1 MKETSK
7 REIAAVERACN
18 EIRSTG
24 QLSEKTRMK
33 LLKLFSK
40 RFENAMNL
48 VDKNRVKKYM
58 FKPSDRVIWT
68 VLGRK
73 GEYQVIPE
81 TNFCNCDDYYFRVID
96 REKTL
101 CYHIIAQRFAEALGR
116 YTVKKLPDRAY
127 GSVTE
132 KWKVVE
138 EETQTSE

>member
-7 REIAAVERACN
+7 REIAAVERACS

-24 QLSEKTRMK
+24 ELSEKTRMK

-40 RFENAMNL
+40 RFENAMTL
-48 VDKNRVKKYM
+48 VEKNRVKKYM
-58 FKPSDRVIWT
+58 FRPSNRVIWT

-127 GSVTE
+127 SSVTE
-132 KWKVVE
+132 KWKVGE

>member
-1 MKETSK
+1 MKETTK
-7 REIAAVERACN
+7 RETAAVERACN

-24 QLSEKTRMK
+24 RLSEKTRMK

-40 RFENAMNL
+40 RFENAMTL

-58 FKPSDRVIWT
+58 FRPSNRVIWT

-101 CYHIIAQRFAEALGR
+101 CYHIIAQRFAETLGR
-116 YTVKKLPDRAY
+116 YTVKKLQDKAY
-127 GSVTE
+127 SSITE
-132 KWKVVE
+132 KWKVGE
-138 EETQTSE
+138 EETQSSE

>member
-7 REIAAVERACN
+7 RETAAVERACN
-18 EIRSTG
+18 EIRSTAR
-24 QLSEKTRMK
+24 LSEKTRIK
-33 LLKLFSK
+33 LFKLFSK

-58 FKPSDRVIWT
+58 FKPSGRVIWT

-116 YTVKKLPDRAY
+116 YTIKKLPDRAY
-127 GSVTE
+127 SSITE
-132 KWKVVE
+132 KWKVRE

>member
-1 MKETSK
+1 MKKTGK
-7 REIAAVERACN
+7 IEIAVVEKACD
-18 EIRSTG
+18 EMCSTG
-24 QLSEKTRMK
+24 KLTEKTRAK

-48 VDKNRVKKYM
+48 IDSKKVKKYT
-58 FKPSDRVIWT
+58 FKPSNRIIWT

-101 CYHIIAQRFAEALGR
+101 CYHIIAQKFAEALGR
-116 YTVKKLPDRAY
+116 YVTTQLPDKAY
-127 GSVTE
+127 SSVTE
-132 KWKVVE
+132 KWKITE
-138 EETQTSE
+138 EENRNYE

>member
-1 MKETSK
+1 MRET
-7 REIAAVERACN
+7 AVVDRACS

-33 LLKLFSK
+33 LLKQFSK
-40 RFENAMNL
+40 RFENAMTL
-48 VDKNRVKKYM
+48 IDKKRVKKYM
-58 FKPSDRVIWT
+58 FRPSNRTIWT

-101 CYHIIAQRFAEALGR
+101 CYHIIAQKFAEALGR
-116 YTVKKLPDRAY
+116 YTAKKLPDKAY
-127 GSVTE
+127 SSVTE
-132 KWKVVE
+132 KWKIRE
-138 EETQTSE
+138 EETQTFE

>member
-1 MKETSK
+1 MKETTK
-7 REIAAVERACN
+7 RETAAVERACN

-24 QLSEKTRMK
+24 RLSEKTRMK

-40 RFENAMNL
+40 RFENAMTL

-58 FKPSDRVIWT
+58 FKPSGRVIWT

-116 YTVKKLPDRAY
+116 YTIQKLPDRAY
-127 GSVTE
+127 SSITE
-132 KWKVVE
+132 KWKVRE

>member
-40 RFENAMNL
+40 RFENAMTL

-58 FKPSDRVIWT
+58 FRPSNRVIWT

-96 REKTL
+96 RQKTL
-101 CYHIIAQRFAEALGR
+101 CYHIIAQSFAEAFGR
-116 YTVKKLPDRAY
+116 YTVTKLPDKAY
-127 GSVTE
+127 SSITE
-132 KWKVVE
+132 KWKVGE
-138 EETQTSE
+138 GETQTSE